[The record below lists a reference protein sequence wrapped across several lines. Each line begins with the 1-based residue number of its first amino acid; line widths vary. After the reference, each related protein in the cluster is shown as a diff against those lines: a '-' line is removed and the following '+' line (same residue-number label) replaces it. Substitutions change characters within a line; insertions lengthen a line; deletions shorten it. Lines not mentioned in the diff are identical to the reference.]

1 MDPDPEILPQ
11 SRSLNRLSIRSHVAD
26 VSAEDEVD
34 RFTRPGI
41 QDKGAIGRVFRNRAR
56 AFHRRG
62 TDAGCGR
69 DCARTGVLRVGDNRQ
84 RSANACHKK
93 DCFNHNSSPFTSSKR
108 WTECSRSTYIVTTET
123 GGCNISE
130 HARIIGIAR

>member
-11 SRSLNRLSIRSHVAD
+11 SRSFNRLSIRSHVGD

-41 QDKGAIGRVFRNRAR
+41 QNKRAIGRVFRDRAR

-62 TDAGCGR
+62 ACASGGR
-69 DCARTGVLRVGDNRQ
+69 DCARTGVLRVGDYR
-84 RSANACHKK
+84 
-93 DCFNHNSSPFTSSKR
+93 
-108 WTECSRSTYIVTTET
+108 
-123 GGCNISE
+123 
-130 HARIIGIAR
+130 